1 MDSIILAQRRKFS
14 MYDLSNPSVVKSLL
28 AKHSAALSK
37 SLGQNFLINPSVCP
51 RMAELGGAGGGVSV
65 LEIGPGLGVLTVELA
80 KLADKVVSVELDKK
94 LLPVL
99 RETLA
104 DFKNVNVING
114 DVMKTDLA
122 AVIREEFGGGETVV
136 CANLPYYI
144 TSPVIMYLLESRLP
158 VKSITVMVQKEVA
171 RRLCAAPGE
180 GDAGA
185 ISCAVNYYAKPQ
197 LLFDVSADSF
207 LPQPKVDSSV
217 IRLDIRDTPAVQVN
231 DEALMFRA
239 IRASF
244 GQRRKTIANALSAG
258 LAMAKDE
265 AIRAL
270 EQAGISPT
278 VRGERLTLE
287 DFARLADVLAAV

>member
-1 MDSIILAQRRKFS
+1 
-14 MYDLSNPSVVKSLL
+14 MYDVSNPSVVKSLL
-28 AKHSAALSK
+28 AKHGAALSK

-51 RMAELGGAGGGVSV
+51 RMAELGGARGGVCV
-65 LEIGPGLGVLTVELA
+65 LEIGPGVGVLTVELA

-185 ISCAVNYYAKPQ
+185 ISCAVSYYAKPQ
-197 LLFDVSADSF
+197 LLFDVAADSF